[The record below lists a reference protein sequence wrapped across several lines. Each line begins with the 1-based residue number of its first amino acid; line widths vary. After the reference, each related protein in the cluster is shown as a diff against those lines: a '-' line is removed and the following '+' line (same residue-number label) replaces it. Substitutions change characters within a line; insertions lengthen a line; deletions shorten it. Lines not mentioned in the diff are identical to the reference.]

1 MALHGSLRKAVMR
14 RMRVDIKMN
23 KSMIRK
29 LSQSQIQAAEM
40 TIEAVKTDVIAK
52 NVMPFD

>member
-1 MALHGSLRKAVMR
+1 
-14 RMRVDIKMN
+14 MRVDIKMN